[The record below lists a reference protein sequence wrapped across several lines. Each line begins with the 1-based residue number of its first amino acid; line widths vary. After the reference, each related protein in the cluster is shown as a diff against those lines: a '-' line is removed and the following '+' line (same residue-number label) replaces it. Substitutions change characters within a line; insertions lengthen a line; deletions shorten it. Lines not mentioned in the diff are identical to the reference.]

1 MWRDRTSG
9 MGGSVACRRNGG
21 AASEAGP
28 ALVSST
34 RPSARSRRPFASR
47 SVTLDD
53 PSSRPPSGS
62 DGARK
67 PAPGLRD
74 QLLATRDAALG
85 LAHAHVD
92 LARTELSAIA
102 GQVGRVAA
110 LIAGAI
116 VVVILAGLL
125 GVIGGALFLGEWL
138 LGSLGW
144 GVLHGILAF
153 VGIAVAAGLMAV
165 GIGGGRLARSFGVGL
180 GVAIVLGVTLGFEWP
195 NQLYAAIGDSVRLNV
210 GPADR
215 PLVVGL
221 LVGALL
227 GALVGIGSAVRIE
240 SGGSRLAAIVGL
252 AVVGLVLGAFS
263 AITFGPQVGAAVG
276 ITAGYLTWIALMG
289 VDVARNGVDIDGLK
303 ERFYPSQT
311 IDTGKETL
319 EWLQK
324 RMPPGIGS

>member
-1 MWRDRTSG
+1 
-9 MGGSVACRRNGG
+9 
-21 AASEAGP
+21 
-28 ALVSST
+28 
-34 RPSARSRRPFASR
+34 
-47 SVTLDD
+47 
-53 PSSRPPSGS
+53 
-62 DGARK
+62 
-67 PAPGLRD
+67 
-74 QLLATRDAALG
+74 
-85 LAHAHVD
+85 
-92 LARTELSAIA
+92 
-102 GQVGRVAA
+102 VAA

-125 GVIGGALFLGEWL
+125 GVIGLALFLGEWL

-180 GVAIVLGVTLGFEWP
+180 GVAIVLGVTLGLEWP

-227 GALVGIGSAVRIE
+227 GALIGIGAAVRIE

-289 VDVARNGVDIDGLK
+289 VDVARNGIDVDGLK